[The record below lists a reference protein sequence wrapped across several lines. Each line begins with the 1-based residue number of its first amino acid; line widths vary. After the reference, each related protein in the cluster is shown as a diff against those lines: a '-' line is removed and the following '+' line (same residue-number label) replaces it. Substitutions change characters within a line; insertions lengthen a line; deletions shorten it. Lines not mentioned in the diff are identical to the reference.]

1 MSDQDSSFLTE
12 PGTDLPDDGISQ
24 TNAKEL
30 AEPSQASTSKDTV
43 PFGKS
48 ASLAVQQI
56 PISLTVAMLV
66 VLVFAAYTGMRQQA
80 FGSGGG
86 FLVTQMSLNF
96 SLLILLS
103 CLYGLICICFGGGGD
118 MLNSTNPLVRY
129 QYILLP
135 IFLISALWLK
145 CYLTYKTGLTNYC
158 NSKNA
163 QSGMNAASTF
173 RWQVLLW
180 NTSKVPI
187 AIFSAY
193 MFVLL
198 VPWALMPFYQ
208 LFASDNIMIFFF
220 GIGFW
225 TGCASWASEASCF
238 FEIVRSGCAPAE
250 QIDFKSINASI
261 KDDDDDDDDDEDD
274 KTNNRK

>member
-1 MSDQDSSFLTE
+1 
-12 PGTDLPDDGISQ
+12 
-24 TNAKEL
+24 
-30 AEPSQASTSKDTV
+30 
-43 PFGKS
+43 
-48 ASLAVQQI
+48 
-56 PISLTVAMLV
+56 MLH
-66 VLVFAAYTGMRQQA
+66 
-80 FGSGGG
+80 
-86 FLVTQMSLNF
+86 
-96 SLLILLS
+96 
-103 CLYGLICICFGGGGD
+103 
-118 MLNSTNPLVRY
+118 STNPLVRY
-129 QYILLP
+129 QYIFLP
-135 IFLISALWLK
+135 LCLIGALWIK

-163 QSGMNAASTF
+163 SGMNAASTI
-173 RWQVLLW
+173 RWQVLMW

-238 FEIVRSGCAPAE
+238 FEIMRSGCAPAE
-250 QIDFKSINASI
+250 QINFKTINASI
-261 KDDDDDDDDDEDD
+261 KDDEDDDEQDEGRTG
-274 KTNNRK
+274 K